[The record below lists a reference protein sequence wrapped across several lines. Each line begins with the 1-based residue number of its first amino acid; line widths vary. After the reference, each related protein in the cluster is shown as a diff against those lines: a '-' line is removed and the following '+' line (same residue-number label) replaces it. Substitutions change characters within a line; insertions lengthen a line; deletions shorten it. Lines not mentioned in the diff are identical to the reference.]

1 MLFLDLHGLA
11 YTFYRTDDP
20 IPIISCG
27 DRLPAL
33 IDQYG
38 ERRVVDHKR
47 AWCFLLDATADAPFE
62 ESLMA
67 ATNLVEAWHIIVSW
81 GLPDSDAEKTLLVR
95 QLETTK
101 MLDDEDPKLFFA
113 RLDKIL
119 NTLKSVG
126 IVKEEREIVQIIK
139 RNLSSEY
146 DVELRAMTTQ
156 PNRQVSRLEVEQI
169 VRNSYA
175 TRKTR
180 ELDAVPAQAP
190 AHDPHAL
197 AVNGGP
203 RGGFV
208 GGRRQGRGGHGAS
221 GGWIPPGRRGHPQQW
236 TMGGPP
242 PFSGGRSP
250 QPQFSRQQQQQQRQP
265 FRSPTQQP
273 RPMLQQQAHQHR
285 FHPRP
290 QQSQRQHFRHNH
302 LQQASPKWGVGGLYD
317 CGSNAT
323 GWHQE
328 ESPPPG
334 GAQMGALH
342 QCKRCGRLGHLAE
355 ICSTPQ
361 RFEGFCDCCG
371 QYGHQRYYC
380 MVHRSG
386 HTHPHANIMNFPH
399 QAGARGNF
407 TGGGGGGTT
416 GAFWSQGQV
425 SNLDGANAWPGWYD
439 GGGVVVPPFGG
450 DASGGSG
457 QLYNGSGAGVLTGG
471 GDGGQ
476 QYSSSGPGG
485 VEDSYAN
492 FGISGGSP
500 PFSGGNDGVNVSDRD
515 GLGTSRPA
523 MAGQQL
529 DGDEGHDEGGLLGTF
544 GDFPHEPL
552 EDDGFPTVGPALH
565 VLAHPSNR
573 HRHALLSLSKHHVA
587 GADWWVGDSGA
598 SVHGT
603 GNKEHMYNIRV
614 PVAEES
620 RLVVGNGE
628 TMKVQF
634 IGDLDLVMH
643 CNPDV
648 VVTLRDVSYVP
659 GLWYDLMSFSI
670 IQEMHEIRL
679 NKTGAHILDG
689 RVHFRKNRNGNY
701 VQATRILRGSRGPP
715 AMVAALMRPGRVRSM
730 SINDPHYAL
739 GHANEATARATAKQL
754 EIQVTGSLG
763 HCAGCANGKAIR
775 AAVPKTTSLRATR
788 PLERTFG
795 DLTGPFPVGSGVEE
809 RSQRQLPQQQ
819 QPIASFGAGV
829 GSGAEE
835 QSQRQLPQQQQP
847 IAPFGAR
854 VGSGAEERSQR
865 QLPQQQQPI
874 AGAGAGANGSCRN
887 SSSRLR
893 HLEGC
898 RFWGG
903 GAKPTAA
910 AATAA
915 ADCVTELGIGS
926 GAKAT
931 AAAAAAAIACH
942 LELGSGSVL
951 GRRSELNGMCHFDAE
966 QAFVQSELDEDLYIR
981 LPQGC
986 GELSGGSCGV

>member
-1 MLFLDLHGLA
+1 M
-11 YTFYRTDDP
+11 
-20 IPIISCG
+20 
-27 DRLPAL
+27 
-33 IDQYG
+33 
-38 ERRVVDHKR
+38 
-47 AWCFLLDATADAPFE
+47 
-62 ESLMA
+62 
-67 ATNLVEAWHIIVSW
+67 
-81 GLPDSDAEKTLLVR
+81 
-95 QLETTK
+95 
-101 MLDDEDPKLFFA
+101 
-113 RLDKIL
+113 
-119 NTLKSVG
+119 
-126 IVKEEREIVQIIK
+126 
-139 RNLSSEY
+139 
-146 DVELRAMTTQ
+146 
-156 PNRQVSRLEVEQI
+156 
-169 VRNSYA
+169 
-175 TRKTR
+175 
-180 ELDAVPAQAP
+180 
-190 AHDPHAL
+190 L
-197 AVNGGP
+197 AV
-203 RGGFV
+203 
-208 GGRRQGRGGHGAS
+208 
-221 GGWIPPGRRGHPQQW
+221 
-236 TMGGPP
+236 T
-242 PFSGGRSP
+242 SP
-250 QPQFSRQQQQQQRQP
+250 
-265 FRSPTQQP
+265 
-273 RPMLQQQAHQHR
+273 
-285 FHPRP
+285 
-290 QQSQRQHFRHNH
+290 
-302 LQQASPKWGVGGLYD
+302 
-317 CGSNAT
+317 
-323 GWHQE
+323 
-328 ESPPPG
+328 
-334 GAQMGALH
+334 
-342 QCKRCGRLGHLAE
+342 
-355 ICSTPQ
+355 
-361 RFEGFCDCCG
+361 
-371 QYGHQRYYC
+371 
-380 MVHRSG
+380 
-386 HTHPHANIMNFPH
+386 
-399 QAGARGNF
+399 
-407 TGGGGGGTT
+407 GGGGGGTT

-450 DASGGSG
+450 DTSGGSG

-476 QYSSSGPGG
+476 QYTSSGPGG

-500 PFSGGNDGVNVSDRD
+500 PFSGGNDGVTVSDRD

-715 AMVAALMRPGRVRSM
+715 AMMAALMRPGRVRSM
-730 SINDPHYAL
+730 SINNPHYAL

-788 PLERTFG
+788 PLGRTFG
-795 DLTGPFPVGSGVEE
+795 DLTGPFPVGSGAEE

-847 IAPFGAR
+847 IASFGAR
-854 VGSGAEERSQR
+854 VGSGAEEQSQR

-874 AGAGAGANGSCRN
+874 ASFGAG
-887 SSSRLR
+887 
-893 HLEGC
+893 
-898 RFWGG
+898 
-903 GAKPTAA
+903 
-910 AATAA
+910 
-915 ADCVTELGIGS
+915 VGS
-926 GAKAT
+926 GAEEQSQRQLPQQQQP
-931 AAAAAAAIACH
+931 IASFGARV
-942 LELGSGSVL
+942 GSG
-951 GRRSELNGMCHFDAE
+951 AE
-966 QAFVQSELDEDLYIR
+966 EQSQR
-981 LPQGC
+981 QLPQQQQPIASFGARV
-986 GELSGGSCGV
+986 GSGAEEQSQRQLPQQQQPIASFGARVGSGAEEQSQRQLPQQQQPIASFGARVGSRAEEQSQRQLPQQQQPIASFGARVGPGAKERTQRHVSLRRRAGVCLVGVG